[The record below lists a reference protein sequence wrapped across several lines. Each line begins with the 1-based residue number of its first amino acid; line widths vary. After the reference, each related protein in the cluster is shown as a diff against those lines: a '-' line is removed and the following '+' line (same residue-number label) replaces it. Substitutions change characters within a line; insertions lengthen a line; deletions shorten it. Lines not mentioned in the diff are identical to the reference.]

1 MMAELTPVVP
11 YGVVALGDDAKTL
24 VSAKGGL
31 LSIFI
36 DPRFLQGVL
45 FGIIIFY
52 FIMYYNSRRRLHQQ
66 TNYYYYYDDE

>member
-1 MMAELTPVVP
+1 MMADLTPVVP

-31 LSIFI
+31 FSIFL

-45 FGIIIFY
+45 FGIIVFY
-52 FIMYYNSRRRLHQQ
+52 LIMYYNSRKRFHQQ
-66 TNYYYYYDDE
+66 NNYYYYDDE